1 MAGIQPPFVV
11 GQSGL
16 SHYAQNFPPRSA
28 ILSMHQRKQLAAGN
42 SVRNSSSVQNKENR
56 MKSMKIPAVVFAS
69 LAVLAL
75 SLPVWSQDTTQST
88 TTTTAPAAP
97 ETKTTQT
104 TKENTKVTH
113 HKRVKKVKTTTTT
126 TTKPAPETQSQTTT
140 TTTPAP

>member
-1 MAGIQPPFVV
+1 MRLEPFCSELHSEISDSIEV
-11 GQSGL
+11 SKKL
-16 SHYAQNFPPRSA
+16 FAT
-28 ILSMHQRKQLAAGN
+28 GN
-42 SVRNSSSVQNKENR
+42 SARNSSSVQIKENR
-56 MKSMKIPAVVFAS
+56 MKPMKISAVVFAS

-88 TTTTAPAAP
+88 TTTTTPSAP

-113 HKRVKKVKTTTTT
+113 HKRVKKEKTTTTT

-140 TTTPAP
+140 TTTPAPQ